1 MNPETILVLGGG
13 YAGLAALRKLSRL
26 PDRSGRRVVL
36 LDASAHHTIK
46 TRFHERAVLKSRD
59 LLVRLPLAPLAAASG
74 AQLVRDQVRGL
85 DLARRVVVGAAGEHP
100 YRRLLVALGGQT
112 TYLGVEGADRHT
124 ESLQTYE
131 AADRCARRI
140 AALGFGSKGARR
152 RAVVCGA
159 GIEGLEVAAMLRRL
173 APRATCEIAVVEK
186 STEVMARS
194 QCGERE
200 RRYVL
205 RYLADQGIGLYLGVG
220 VARVE
225 KDAVVLGD
233 GRRLETDLTVWC
245 SGVRRV
251 EVEGLAPGKPFVV
264 NRHLQCPEHP
274 EVFAAGDFATVD
286 SPEPF
291 ANLGSAQRAV
301 YHGALAAENLWR
313 DQTLRPLRL
322 SRYRPIGEMIGFG
335 DTDGVGVL
343 YGFGVRGAAAA
354 AAKKANELKYLAE
367 LYRDLPGALAR
378 RLFGGG
384 GEESPGGNAGG
395 RAP

>member
-1 MNPETILVLGGG
+1 VNPETTLVLGGG
-13 YAGLAALRKLSRL
+13 YAGLAALRALARL
-26 PDRSGRRVVL
+26 PGRAGRRVVL

-46 TRFHERAVLKSRD
+46 TRFHERAVLASREF
-59 LLVRLPLAPLAAASG
+59 LVRLPLAPLAAASG
-74 AQLVRDQVRGL
+74 AAFVQDEVRTL
-85 DLARRVVVGAAGEHP
+85 DLARRTVVGASGEHP
-100 YRRLLVALGGQT
+100 YRRLLIALGGQT
-112 TYLGVEGADRHT
+112 TYLGVEGADRYT

-140 AALGFGSKGARR
+140 AALGLGRRGTRR

-159 GIEGLEVAAMLRRL
+159 GIEGLEVAAMLRQL
-173 APRATCEIAVVEK
+173 APRETCEIAVVEK
-186 STEVMARS
+186 SAEVMARS
-194 QCGERE
+194 QCRDGE
-200 RRYVL
+200 RRYVA
-205 RYLADQGIGLYLGVG
+205 RYLADRGIALHLGAG

-225 KDAVVLGD
+225 EGAVVLED
-233 GRRLETDLTVWC
+233 GRRLEADLVVWC

-251 EVEGLAPGKPFVV
+251 EVGGLPPGTPFRV
-264 NRHLQCPEHP
+264 NVCLQCPEHP

-286 SPEPF
+286 SRDPF

-313 DQTLRPLRL
+313 DQTLRPLRP

-367 LYRDLPGALAR
+367 LYRDLPGSLVRSLLSGAR
-378 RLFGGG
+378 EGK
-384 GEESPGGNAGG
+384 A
-395 RAP
+395 A